1 MKRVALS
8 IGCSVWRSLATFAIA
23 SWIAS
28 VAAAAEPIIDANVVY
43 GKTSDEELKLDLI
56 KPVGDYKNAAALVL
70 IHGGGWQ
77 GGDKRDFLA
86 FGREAAKRG
95 YVCVTINYR
104 HAPKHC
110 FPAQVE
116 DAKCAVRWLRAKA
129 EELKIDPTRIG
140 AVGGSAGAHLAM
152 MLGVMDPPDG
162 LEGDGGSRDQ
172 SSKVRA
178 VVAFFGPTN
187 LLAEYPS
194 LSKEIVK
201 TFIGGTKEEK
211 EEVYRRASPITYVN
225 AGDAAM
231 LLYQGTRDFL
241 VPYEQ
246 ATEMATAM
254 SKAGVPG
261 RVELLLNANHGW
273 GGKELERTV
282 REGLNFLDARLKP

>member
-1 MKRVALS
+1 MIKSFGPKRLGIGYS
-8 IGCSVWRSLATFAIA
+8 IATFVIA
-23 SWIAS
+23 SCLS
-28 VAAAAEPIIDANVVY
+28 CVATADEPLVEANIVY
-43 GKTSDEELKLDLI
+43 GKTSGEDLKLDLI
-56 KPVGDYKNAAALVL
+56 KPADDYGNAAALVL

-77 GGDKRDFLA
+77 GGDKRDFMA
-86 FGREAAKRG
+86 FGKEAAKRG
-95 YVCVTINYR
+95 YVCVTLNYR

-129 EELKIDPTRIG
+129 GDLKIDPKRVG

-152 MLGVMDPPDG
+152 MLGVMDPADG
-162 LEGDGGSRDQ
+162 LEGDGGNPDQ
-172 SSKVRA
+172 SSKVQA
-178 VVAFFGPTN
+178 VVGLFGPTN
-187 LLAEYPS
+187 LLADFPPMS
-194 LSKEIVK
+194 REIVK

-211 EEVYRRASPITYVN
+211 TDAYRRASPITYVN
-225 AGDAAM
+225 AGDAPM
-231 LLYQGTRDFL
+231 LLFQGTKDFL

-246 ATEMATAM
+246 AIEMATAL

-282 REGLNFLDARLKP
+282 REGLDFLDIRLRQ